1 MAESVLIDSGL
12 KNSFSERRGA
22 WRCAHVKGVMNTFA
36 QTLCLRILKSTGC
49 YMTLGRCPFSIFCS
63 RRSPPMYSSQLACRR
78 HGSRPL
84 SLYVSLS
91 LFPFYRTISGVRL
104 CWELEE
110 PEGPIGLSFSPSLS
124 FSLSPSLCR
133 GLTHSILCTVHSTL
147 RGEQADTPYR
157 RALELAQD
165 FCRVNFDP
173 HRHLMDRAR
182 DLASFTANWR
192 SFAQSRAEKE
202 FFIDNLLVRIHKII

>member
-22 WRCAHVKGVMNTFA
+22 WRRAHVKGVMNTFA
-36 QTLCLRILKSTGC
+36 QTFCLRILKSTGC

-110 PEGPIGLSFSPSLS
+110 PEGPIGLSFSPFLFLSLS
-124 FSLSPSLCR
+124 LSLSLPLFVEVSR
-133 GLTHSILCTVHSTL
+133 TL
-147 RGEQADTPYR
+147 YS
-157 RALELAQD
+157 
-165 FCRVNFDP
+165 
-173 HRHLMDRAR
+173 AR
-182 DLASFTANWR
+182 FTAP
-192 SFAQSRAEKE
+192 SVASRL
-202 FFIDNLLVRIHKII
+202 IRPTVGP